1 MNIEEYKKELENWK
15 KEHTNFY
22 NECLHAMKNRKA
34 TLGAFMHIYDY
45 AMSELP
51 NLPEQIELGACEDLF
66 MIYHFAMP
74 HKKVFCGLN
83 LFTYSKKHAYTL
95 RNLSNFGTFR
105 RV

>member
-51 NLPEQIELGACEDLF
+51 NLPEQIYGQRYKF
-66 MIYHFAMP
+66 
-74 HKKVFCGLN
+74 
-83 LFTYSKKHAYTL
+83 L
-95 RNLSNFGTFR
+95 RTAGTKY
-105 RV
+105 